1 MPVAR
6 LESVRMMVALA
17 VHHWWPVHHMDMKS
31 AFLNGTLAE
40 VVYVKQPLGFVATGN
55 EDKVYC
61 LRKAFYGLR
70 QAPMA

>member
-1 MPVAR
+1 
-6 LESVRMMVALA
+6 
-17 VHHWWPVHHMDMKS
+17 MKS